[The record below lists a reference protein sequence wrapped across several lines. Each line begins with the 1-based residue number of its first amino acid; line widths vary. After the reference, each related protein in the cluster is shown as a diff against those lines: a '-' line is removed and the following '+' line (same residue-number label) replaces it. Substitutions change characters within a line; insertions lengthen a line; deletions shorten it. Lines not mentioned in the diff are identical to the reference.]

1 MIQVF
6 VLSFEDS
13 AHPLKHA
20 GYFFPK
26 VEIKNY
32 GVLFNRQNILDQTVK
47 NDMRTYDNIR
57 KIETGQGN
65 KYTTGCLVDYTN
77 FSEHNNLIVIDL
89 SK

>member
-1 MIQVF
+1 M
-6 VLSFEDS
+6 
-13 AHPLKHA
+13 
-20 GYFFPK
+20 
-26 VEIKNY
+26 
-32 GVLFNRQNILDQTVK
+32 FNRQNILDQTVK